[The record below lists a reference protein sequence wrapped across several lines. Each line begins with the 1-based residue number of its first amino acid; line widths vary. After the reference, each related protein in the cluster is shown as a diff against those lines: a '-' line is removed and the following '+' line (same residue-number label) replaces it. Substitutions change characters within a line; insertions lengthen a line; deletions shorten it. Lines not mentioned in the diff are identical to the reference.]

1 MASSATFTSVAG
13 RQGFIEALSCICGC
27 ALAVAIWWGLNA
39 IMSPTTLNMTA
50 MLAD

>member
-1 MASSATFTSVAG
+1 MSSSATFTRVAS

-27 ALAVAIWWGLNA
+27 ALAVAFWWSLNA